1 MTQPDRELIGRD
13 AERREIEGWIGAD
26 HRSSG
31 ALLLTG
37 EAGIGKTTLWRHAV
51 ADARRAGRLVIAS
64 SPAESGTQ
72 LQFAVLGDLL
82 GDHLREVAP
91 LVPSPQLR
99 ALEVALLL
107 READAAAPEPLAIAL
122 AVLSAFKAL
131 AAARP
136 LVVAIDDAQWIDK
149 ASGAALAFAL
159 SRLAEARVDVILAW
173 RRDED
178 RHGAPLGVEHAFGF
192 GRVRAIEV
200 GPLSIGALHALFRQQ
215 LGLTLRRPTLH
226 RVHEASRGNPLYAL
240 ELARALQRGGAAE
253 GDQLALPSSLREALL
268 EHITKLPA
276 ETSEALGLAAL
287 STEPTLALL
296 GEALSVDDLERR
308 LRPAVASG
316 VIEIDDERIRFSH
329 PLLASV
335 AASSVFPQKRR
346 EHHRRLALLAPTLE
360 ARARHVALATASPDE
375 EAAALLEQAARSAA
389 ARGAPAAGAD
399 LAEHGRRLTPAGLAA
414 EARRRELLAVECYW
428 TAGDYDRGRRLIDAV
443 IEASSGAERAAV
455 LLRVA
460 TNPRTAEESRRFC
473 ERALADAPPATG
485 LRARILSWL
494 AALSY
499 VGADVAA
506 GLGYARG
513 AVEAARAAQ
522 DGRAALEARACE
534 RFLQVLHG
542 EAVELD
548 DLARAAELEVR
559 ERGVVL
565 HGISRL
571 YLLALYWTDDVDAAR
586 HYGEDLYRR
595 AQQTGSVAGGNAL
608 VALATIAYRTGEWR
622 RAGELA
628 DEAIAMWSQ
637 YGLEVLEEEARSYRD
652 IVDVSMG
659 RIEDAPENA
668 RRGLAAVLR
677 TAEPLGEVRHRS
689 ALGLLHLSLDD
700 FAAAASELG
709 RALAI
714 LRKAAIRNPG
724 AHTTAPYAVAA
735 FVGSGDLASAE
746 LATSELE
753 ETAAILRSPRSLAM
767 ARRCRGLVLAARG
780 EIDAAREQLAE
791 AVAHHAGFPAPFE
804 RALTLLALGQAERR
818 GKHKRAAREALGDA
832 LHAFEQLPAPLWA
845 EKARREL
852 ERIGGRAPSAGG
864 LTPTEQRVATLAAQ
878 GKTNREVAAELFLT
892 VGTVEAALTRVYLKL
907 GVRSRTELAR
917 RSVASAQ
924 STGAQAAKL

>member
-1 MTQPDRELIGRD
+1 MSTRQSAAMTQPDRELIGRD
-13 AERREIEGWIGAD
+13 AERREIEGWIGAG

-37 EAGIGKTTLWRHAV
+37 GAGIGKTTLWRHAV

-226 RVHEASRGNPLYAL
+226 RVHE
-240 ELARALQRGGAAE
+240 
-253 GDQLALPSSLREALL
+253 
-268 EHITKLPA
+268 
-276 ETSEALGLAAL
+276 
-287 STEPTLALL
+287 
-296 GEALSVDDLERR
+296 
-308 LRPAVASG
+308 
-316 VIEIDDERIRFSH
+316 RIRFSH

-346 EHHRRLALLAPTLE
+346 EHHRRLALLVPTLE

-443 IEASSGAERAAV
+443 IEASSGAQRAAV

-460 TNPRTAEESRRFC
+460 TNPRTVEESRRFC

-506 GLGYARG
+506 GLGYAPG
-513 AVEAARAAQ
+513 AGGGPRAPP
-522 DGRAALEARACE
+522 DGRAARQARAGGP
-534 RFLQVLHG
+534 VPHG
-542 EAVELD
+542 
-548 DLARAAELEVR
+548 R
-559 ERGVVL
+559 
-565 HGISRL
+565 
-571 YLLALYWTDDVDAAR
+571 
-586 HYGEDLYRR
+586 
-595 AQQTGSVAGGNAL
+595 
-608 VALATIAYRTGEWR
+608 
-622 RAGELA
+622 
-628 DEAIAMWSQ
+628 
-637 YGLEVLEEEARSYRD
+637 
-652 IVDVSMG
+652 
-659 RIEDAPENA
+659 
-668 RRGLAAVLR
+668 
-677 TAEPLGEVRHRS
+677 
-689 ALGLLHLSLDD
+689 
-700 FAAAASELG
+700 
-709 RALAI
+709 
-714 LRKAAIRNPG
+714 
-724 AHTTAPYAVAA
+724 
-735 FVGSGDLASAE
+735 
-746 LATSELE
+746 
-753 ETAAILRSPRSLAM
+753 
-767 ARRCRGLVLAARG
+767 
-780 EIDAAREQLAE
+780 
-791 AVAHHAGFPAPFE
+791 PAP
-804 RALTLLALGQAERR
+804 
-818 GKHKRAAREALGDA
+818 
-832 LHAFEQLPAPLWA
+832 
-845 EKARREL
+845 
-852 ERIGGRAPSAGG
+852 
-864 LTPTEQRVATLAAQ
+864 
-878 GKTNREVAAELFLT
+878 
-892 VGTVEAALTRVYLKL
+892 
-907 GVRSRTELAR
+907 
-917 RSVASAQ
+917 
-924 STGAQAAKL
+924 